1 MEPLWNNLGQEDRDL
16 GKGVSIILKWSPE
29 ALPSSFQHNRNSAT
43 SKWKNPHEN
52 FPMLTLWTDKHLPE
66 QEKNTFLL
74 MVDPSDRA
82 QLLQ

>member
-1 MEPLWNNLGQEDRDL
+1 
-16 GKGVSIILKWSPE
+16 
-29 ALPSSFQHNRNSAT
+29 
-43 SKWKNPHEN
+43 
-52 FPMLTLWTDKHLPE
+52 MLTLWTDKHLPE